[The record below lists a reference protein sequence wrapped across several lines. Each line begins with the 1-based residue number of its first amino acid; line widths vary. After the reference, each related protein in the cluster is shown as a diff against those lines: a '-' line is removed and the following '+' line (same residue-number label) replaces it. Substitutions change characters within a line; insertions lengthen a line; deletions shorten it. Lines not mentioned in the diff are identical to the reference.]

1 MPGAPAPD
9 VFVASGALTDARQ
22 MSATNEFQRDYAW
35 GKAELIDFT
44 STIGRP
50 LQGILYYPAN
60 WDKSK
65 KYPMIVYTY
74 EMLSQGLHRYI
85 VPRENDYYN
94 ANVFTQSG
102 YFVLMPDIVFR
113 PRQPGVDAQTS
124 VDGAIRAVIA
134 RGLVDP
140 ANIGHCGHSQ
150 GGYEAYFLATHSSLI
165 KTAVAGAGITTM
177 YSFAGQMHWSSAPE
191 FDHWETGQFRMEVA
205 PWEDMAAMS
214 RNNPIEKVHEMK
226 AQSILMEIGGEDPTV
241 DMRQGVEFWN
251 YARRAGKQ
259 AVMLLYPGEGHGLG
273 KRENAIDY
281 RNRILQWFG
290 HYLKGEP
297 APAWITNGQ
306 TWLERKAV
314 LDANKP

>member
-1 MPGAPAPD
+1 M
-9 VFVASGALTDARQ
+9 
-22 MSATNEFQRDYAW
+22 
-35 GKAELIDFT
+35 
-44 STIGRP
+44 
-50 LQGILYYPAN
+50 
-60 WDKSK
+60 
-65 KYPMIVYTY
+65 
-74 EMLSQGLHRYI
+74 
-85 VPRENDYYN
+85 
-94 ANVFTQSG
+94 
-102 YFVLMPDIVFR
+102 
-113 PRQPGVDAQTS
+113 
-124 VDGAIRAVIA
+124 
-134 RGLVDP
+134 DP

-165 KTAVAGAGITTM
+165 KTAVAGAGITNM
-177 YSFAGQMHWSSAPE
+177 FSFAGQMHWNSAPE

-205 PWEDMAAMS
+205 PWEDWAAMS

-226 AQSILMEIGGEDPTV
+226 AQSILMEIGSEDGTV

-259 AVMLLYPGEGHGLG
+259 AVMLNYPGEGHGLA

-297 APAWITNGQ
+297 AAEWITNGQ
-306 TWLERKAV
+306 TWLERKAI

>member
-1 MPGAPAPD
+1 ML
-9 VFVASGALTDARQ
+9 FRS
-22 MSATNEFQRDYAW
+22 
-35 GKAELIDFT
+35 KAELINFT
-44 STIGRP
+44 STVGRP

-60 WDKSK
+60 YDATK

-74 EMLSQGLHRYI
+74 ELLSQGLHRYI

-94 ANVFTQSG
+94 ANVFTQNG

-113 PRQPGVDAQTS
+113 PRQPGVDVLAS
-124 VDGAIRAVIA
+124 VEPAIRSVIA

-150 GGYEAYFLATHSSLI
+150 GGYEAYYLATHSALI
-165 KTAVAGAGITTM
+165 KTAVAGAGITDM

-191 FDHWETGQFRMEVA
+191 FDHWETGQFRMQVA
-205 PWEDMAAMS
+205 PWEDWAAMS
-214 RNNPIEKVHEMK
+214 RNNPLEKGHEMK
-226 AQSILMEIGGEDPTV
+226 AKSILMEIGSEDGTV

-251 YARRAGKQ
+251 YARRAGKM
-259 AVMLLYPGEGHGLG
+259 AVMLNYPGEGHGLG

-281 RNRILQWFG
+281 ERRILQWFG

-297 APAWITNGQ
+297 APRWIADGQ
-306 TWLERKAV
+306 SWIERKAI
-314 LDANKP
+314 LDAIKNP